1 LSTIDKIVEW
11 FPMSSAGS
19 WVRLIIGLVLSAE
32 VLRNWLFG
40 GGQLSN
46 YALGLAA
53 AFVAMTAV
61 YFVFKF

>member
-1 LSTIDKIVEW
+1 
-11 FPMSSAGS
+11 MSSAGS